1 MRLVEFPVTAE
12 AAMWVRK
19 RVDIGWSDL
28 AAALAH
34 CLLPG
39 SRAARAADIERLW
52 SRDGDAVACLSVRS
66 GFDLWLSAIN
76 LPAGSEVLVSAITI
90 PDMLRIIQD
99 HGLVP
104 VPVDVDPDHLAVDP
118 TSLEQGLSP
127 RTRAILVAH
136 LFGTR
141 QPLDGVAAFAR
152 RHNLLLIEDCAQAFV
167 GTSFTG
173 DSEADVS
180 MFSFGPIKTATALGG
195 ALLRVPDK
203 AVRDAMRQV
212 LAGQPLHGSWT
223 YARRVLK
230 YTGIKF
236 LTGRLAY
243 AAVFHTWQALGR
255 DPDQLVNGAVR
266 GFAGPG
272 FFQRIRRQP
281 AASLLAVMRR
291 RIARFSSERI
301 ARRGRNGQFLLE
313 QLSGS
318 LVSPGWASAE
328 HSYWVFAV
336 LVDESARLIA
346 ALREAGFDGSS
357 AHSMC
362 VVPPPADRPEQRAVM
377 AENIL
382 PRIVYLPYCSALPES
397 EMERMA
403 AVVRAVTESSENR
416 ARAPAIAA
424 APQLSSSGQ
433 SR

>member
-1 MRLVEFPVTAE
+1 
-12 AAMWVRK
+12 MWVRK

-28 AAALAH
+28 AAASRIAR
-34 CLLPG
+34 C
-39 SRAARAADIERLW
+39 RAAARRAAELERLW
-52 SRDGDAVACLSVRS
+52 SSGGDAIACLSVRS

-104 VPVDVDPDHLAVDP
+104 VPVDVDPDHLAIDLA
-118 TSLEQGLSP
+118 SLEQGLSA

-141 QPLDGVAAFAR
+141 QPLDEVAKFAH
-152 RHNLLLIEDCAQAFV
+152 RHGLLLIEDCARRSSAR
-167 GTSFTG
+167 
-173 DSEADVS
+173 VS
-180 MFSFGPIKTATALGG
+180 PAIRKRMSRCSASVRSRRPRRSAAR
-195 ALLRVPDK
+195 LLRVADK
-203 AVRDAMRQV
+203 EVLSAMRQV
-212 LAGQPLHGSWT
+212 LAAQPLHGSGT

-230 YTGIKF
+230 YAGIKF
-236 LTGRLAY
+236 LTGRLSY

-281 AASLLAVMRR
+281 AAALLAVIRR
-291 RIARFSSERI
+291 RITQFSRERI
-301 ARRGRNGQFLLE
+301 VRRGQNGQFLLE
-313 QLSGS
+313 QLRGS

-328 HSYWVFAV
+328 HSYWVFPV
-336 LVDESARLIA
+336 LTDDSSRLIA
-346 ALREAGFDGSS
+346 ALRQAGFDGSS

-362 VVPPPADRPEQRAVM
+362 VVPPPDDRPEQRAVM

-382 PRIVYLPYCSALPES
+382 PRIVYLPYCSALPRS

-403 AVVRAVTESSENR
+403 AVVRAVAESQERQSSSPVLGATPE
-416 ARAPAIAA
+416 
-424 APQLSSSGQ
+424 LSSSGQ
-433 SR
+433 AR

>member
-1 MRLVEFPVTAE
+1 
-12 AAMWVRK
+12 MWVRK

-28 AAALAH
+28 AAALGH
-34 CLLPG
+34 CLVPG
-39 SRAARAADIERLW
+39 SRAARTAQLERLW
-52 SRDGDAVACLSVRS
+52 SSKGDAVACLSVRS
-66 GFDLWLSAIN
+66 GFDLWLSAMN
-76 LPAGSEVLVSAITI
+76 FPAGSEVLVSAITI

-104 VPVDVDPDHLAVDP
+104 VPVDVDPDHLAIDA
-118 TSLEQGLSP
+118 TSLEQGLSQ

-141 QPLDGVAAFAR
+141 QPLEGVAAFAR
-152 RHNLLLIEDCAQAFV
+152 RHNLHLIEDCAQAFV
-167 GTSFTG
+167 GRSFTG
-173 DSEADVS
+173 DPEADVS

-195 ALLRVPDK
+195 ALLRVADK
-203 AVRDAMRQV
+203 EVGDAMRQV
-212 LAGQPLHGSWT
+212 LANQPLHGTWT
-223 YARRVLK
+223 YSRRVLK

-236 LTGRLAY
+236 LTGRLTY
-243 AAVFHTWQALGR
+243 AALVHTWQALGR

-281 AASLLAVMRR
+281 AASLTAVMQR
-291 RIARFSSERI
+291 RITRFSGQRI
-301 ARRGRNGQFLLE
+301 ARRGEKGQFLLT
-313 QLSGS
+313 QLRAS

-328 HSYWVFAV
+328 HSYWVFPV
-336 LVDESARLIA
+336 LIDDSARLIA
-346 ALREAGFDGSS
+346 ALRQAGFDGSS

-382 PRIVYLPYCSALPES
+382 PRIVYLPFCPALPEA

-403 AVVRAVTESSENR
+403 AVVRAVAESAEHR
-416 ARAPAIAA
+416 ARPTAIAVE
-424 APQLSSSGQ
+424 PQLSSSGQ
-433 SR
+433 SG